1 MTKWNTGHDIADVR
15 SLLECYV
22 EFSITSVSNK
32 CFNDTEGFLTSD
44 SSHSTSLANWGSSGV
59 S

>member
-32 CFNDTEGFLTSD
+32 CFFLDSVHSFSINPDTQGGYWLP
-44 SSHSTSLANWGSSGV
+44 LP
-59 S
+59 